1 MANKPNC
8 AGCSAYKYC
17 DTVVSSTILCN
28 YKKENDF
35 TNNKNNKNN
44 GNN

>member
-28 YKKENDF
+28 YKENDS